1 MLVKEEGRMVVHF
14 RIAVALI
21 VCLVASSPVVAQ
33 EKAKIFLGASSKTL
47 GYSPLW
53 VATKKGFFEQQGRT
67 FSLFSCVGCR

>member
-1 MLVKEEGRMVVHF
+1 MVVHF

-47 GYSPLW
+47 GYALSGLRRKRVFSNNRAW
-53 VATKKGFFEQQGRT
+53 T